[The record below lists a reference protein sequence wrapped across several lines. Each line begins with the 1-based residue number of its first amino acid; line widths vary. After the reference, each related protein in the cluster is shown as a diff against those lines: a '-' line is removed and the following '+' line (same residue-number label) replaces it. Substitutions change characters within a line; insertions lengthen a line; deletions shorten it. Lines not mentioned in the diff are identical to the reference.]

1 MGSVSNPESVVSGAG
16 LLVGWRCA
24 YPTYGLRVA
33 CRVALRLPGLR
44 GAELLVGWRCAY
56 PTYGVRSCLSGG
68 AALTRPTGCGV
79 ACRVALRLPDLQ
91 IAEFVGLISA
101 APSGIFFSV
110 HYHENNGHFLSTV
123 SSPGASNTACG
134 EITVSLSG
142 TFLP

>member
-1 MGSVSNPESVVSGAG
+1 MSGAE
-16 LLVGWRCA
+16 LLVGWRFA
-24 YPTYGLRVA
+24 YPTYGLRVT

-56 PTYGVRSCLSGG
+56 PTYGLR
-68 AALTRPTGCGV
+68 V